1 VREYSSSS
9 AALTETEVRTMI
21 DMGRPSRPLISISL
35 QRRRYTFG
43 AKVTFHDRETEQFLC
58 DLRPKRDPAYDSR
71 IKETQVGVQ
80 VGSSSFSGKR
90 EYAMQTEA
98 GLPVSFAIQCTMDK
112 DYDAVT
118 AGRAPV
124 LQLDALDAA
133 LGSNEIRNPTLQPS
147 EATSAATDAAAA
159 AFASFDDEDDGAA
172 PMTNAQLQ
180 LLISESVLLAT
191 SLEMGGLEPVVAG
204 KHRKNKDS
212 MLSRLVEFTQ
222 RVLPICE
229 YSLSQNETLDIY
241 SNDLGGSSS
250 GRGDDDAEHKNIRE
264 ERQFMDLELSQNK
277 LIPSV
282 EWHPTTG
289 QSLLS
294 AAAPKLA
301 FLDRVSE
308 RRMPRTSHVL
318 LYTLGE
324 FVSQIVLELP
334 ADSTCM
340 SWNPGNANLVAV
352 GCITGQVCF
361 FDMSAALAQLSSAS
375 GNAKSRPGLLPDEG
389 SSSSSAEARAP
400 RVLPKAV
407 SSVEGGHSKSV
418 VALRWMKLTHH
429 ISPRGSFAEEK
440 ESTAASQFMTV
451 GGDGQVSIWDTRYK
465 EKELAK
471 MGAKSKGPKKG
482 PGGKKAVE
490 EDGPEMLESQLVPG
504 AGGIIAPP
512 PEISWQPLYKVSLK
526 LGMQPFNVV
535 AASLPTSENPADPIL
550 VASEG
555 GLIAVADWAPVGEG
569 TNRDKWSD
577 SSSSSGQKKVKK
589 DDDDDAP
596 SGKSDAAGGGG
607 GGSRMLWISP
617 EAERSAVA
625 LKRHP
630 SGSLTTVFMV
640 VSDFTFSVWR
650 AGTSNALFVSSP
662 SQALYTAA
670 SWSNTRPAVVFLC
683 RADGVLDVWDLIE
696 SAVKPVDSFTLVSVP
711 LTSVSLRTQYVTKS
725 GEKDK
730 QLLAVG
736 DAKGSLHI
744 LNVPFKLKKGPSN
757 ESQLLEAF
765 LDREAQRVSY
775 SASRQAIQDAEKAK
789 KVAKLA
795 AQAAQKEA
803 LQQKHDAELQ
813 AAKAALME
821 KEPQAA
827 QKLDYSALEARKQKA
842 ARDAAE
848 AAFKQLQDAVMAELG
863 VKEADI
869 VPLSSK
875 FDSATVSG
883 ASSVT
888 ATPAHTRKPSVQIGG
903 TTKH

>member
-1 VREYSSSS
+1 
-9 AALTETEVRTMI
+9 M
-21 DMGRPSRPLISISL
+21 
-35 QRRRYTFG
+35 
-43 AKVTFHDRETEQFLC
+43 
-58 DLRPKRDPAYDSR
+58 RPKRDPAYDSR
-71 IKETQVGVQ
+71 IKEAQVGIQ

-90 EYAMQTEA
+90 EYAMQTESGPPTA
-98 GLPVSFAIQCTMDK
+98 FAIQCSMDK
-112 DYDAVT
+112 DFDAVT

-124 LQLDALDAA
+124 LQLDSLDAA
-133 LGSNEIRNPTLQPS
+133 LGSYETRNPMPPS
-147 EATSAATDAAAA
+147 EVESAGTEAAAA
-159 AFASFDDEDDGAA
+159 AFASLDDEDDGSAI
-172 PMTNAQLQ
+172 MTNAQLQ
-180 LLISESVLLAT
+180 LMIAESVLLAT

-212 MLSRLVEFTQ
+212 MLNRLVEFTQ

-241 SNDLGGSSS
+241 SNDLGSSSS
-250 GRGDDDAEHKNIRE
+250 GKGDDDAEHKNIRE

-289 QSLLS
+289 QSLLT
-294 AAAPKLA
+294 AAAPNLT

-334 ADSTCM
+334 ADATCM
-340 SWNPGNANLVAV
+340 SWNPGNANLVAI

-361 FDMSAALAQLSSAS
+361 FDMTAALAQISGASS
-375 GNAKSRPGLLPDEG
+375 NTKSRPGLLPDEG
-389 SSSSSAEARAP
+389 SSSSSAETRAP

-429 ISPRGSFAEEK
+429 ISQRGSFMEEK
-440 ESTAASQFMTV
+440 DSTAASQFMTV
-451 GGDGQVSIWDTRYK
+451 GGDGQVSVWDVRYK

-471 MGAKSKGPKKG
+471 MGAKSKGPKKSS
-482 PGGKKAVE
+482 GGKKTAADD
-490 EDGPEMLESQLVPG
+490 DGPEMLESQLVPG
-504 AGGIIAPP
+504 AGGILAPP

-535 AASLPTSENPADPIL
+535 SVSLPTSENPADPIL

-555 GLIAVADWAPVGEG
+555 GLIAAADWAPVGEG
-569 TNRDKWSD
+569 THREKWAD
-577 SSSSSGQKKVKK
+577 TSSSSSQKKGKK
-589 DDDDDAP
+589 DGDDDDAP
-596 SGKSDAAGGGG
+596 SSKGDTSGGGG
-607 GGSRMLWISP
+607 GGSRMLWISS

-625 LKRHP
+625 IKRHP
-630 SGSLTTVFMV
+630 SNSLMTVFLV
-640 VSDFTFSVWR
+640 VSDFTFAIWR
-650 AGTSNALFVSSP
+650 AGTPNALFVSSP
-662 SQALYTAA
+662 SQALYTSAC
-670 SWSNTRPAVVFLC
+670 WSNTRPAVIFVC

-711 LTSVSLRTQYVTKS
+711 LTSISLRTQYVTKS

-744 LNVPFKLKKGPSN
+744 LNIPFDLKKGPSN

-795 AQAAQKEA
+795 AQASQKEA

-813 AAKAALME
+813 AAKAAIME

-827 QKLDYSALEARKQKA
+827 QKLDFAALEARKQKV

-863 VKEADI
+863 VKDADI
-869 VPLSSK
+869 IPIVK
-875 FDSATVSG
+875 TFDSATVSG
-883 ASSVT
+883 ASSQT
-888 ATPAHTRKPSVQIGG
+888 ATPSGTRKPSVQIGG
-903 TTKH
+903 STKH